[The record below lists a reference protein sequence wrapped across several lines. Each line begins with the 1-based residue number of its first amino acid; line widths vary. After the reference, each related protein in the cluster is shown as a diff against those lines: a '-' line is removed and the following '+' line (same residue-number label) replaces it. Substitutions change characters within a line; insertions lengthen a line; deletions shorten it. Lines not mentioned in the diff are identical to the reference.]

1 LGIRLNYEEKLGLLG
16 VSTGTLVFSDFVLE
30 GGIDRIRRTIIDD
43 GNEEIQASGCSVDMR
58 NVWLSAVIT
67 GSAGAGFGFKAGC
80 AGGIVAGPIGAGTGC
95 VGGAVMG
102 GASGFISGAVMSATA
117 ELLGSCFR

>member
-1 LGIRLNYEEKLGLLG
+1 
-16 VSTGTLVFSDFVLE
+16 
-30 GGIDRIRRTIIDD
+30 
-43 GNEEIQASGCSVDMR
+43 MR

-80 AGGIVAGPIGAGTGC
+80 AGGIVAGPIGAASGC
-95 VGGAVMG
+95 VGGAVMM
-102 GASGFISGAVMSATA
+102 GASGFISGALTGLAG